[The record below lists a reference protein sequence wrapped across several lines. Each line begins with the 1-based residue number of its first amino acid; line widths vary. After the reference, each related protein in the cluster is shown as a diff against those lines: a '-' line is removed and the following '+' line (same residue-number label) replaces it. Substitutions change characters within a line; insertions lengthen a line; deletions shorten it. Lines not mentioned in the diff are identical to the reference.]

1 MGTTRDK
8 SNVLARLCRS
18 ATTDYFLFTSAD
30 MALGSSWVHTMLGA
44 AAQGG
49 GVVTSSTMAG
59 GNLFGRLQNIGWLF
73 SLSLI
78 RVLTDA
84 GVPVTTVG
92 NNMLVTRAAYASVCD
107 FAALAFSTTED
118 LQMFAQTVSRA
129 CAAGPARAGHFG
141 AADHRAAP
149 SAQALGGGSRAS
161 ALADKGTV

>member
-1 MGTTRDK
+1 MRRGAAFRCQQASVSAAARDDATAGTTRDK
-8 SNVLARLCRS
+8 SNVLAHLCRA

-30 MALGSSWVHTMLGA
+30 MALDYAWVHTMLGA
-44 AAQGG
+44 AAPGG
-49 GVVTSSTMAG
+49 GVVTSSTTAG

-92 NNMLVTRAAYASVCD
+92 NNMLVTRAAYASAGG

-118 LQMFAQTVSRA
+118 LQMVAQTV
-129 CAAGPARAGHFG
+129 
-141 AADHRAAP
+141 AP
-149 SAQALGGGSRAS
+149 G
-161 ALADKGTV
+161 

>member
-30 MALGSSWVHTMLGA
+30 MALDSAWVHTMLGA
-44 AAQGG
+44 AAPGG
-49 GVVTSSTMAG
+49 GVVTSSTTAG

-73 SLSLI
+73 SLLI

-84 GVPVTTVG
+84 GVPVTAVG
-92 NNMLVTRAAYASVCD
+92 NNMLVTRATYASIVG
-107 FAALAFSTTED
+107 FAALAFSVTED
-118 LQMFAQTVSRA
+118 LQMFAQTVPRA

-149 SAQALGGGSRAS
+149 AAQALGGGSRAS

>member
-30 MALGSSWVHTMLGA
+30 MALGSAWVHTMLGA
-44 AAQGG
+44 AAPGG

-118 LQMFAQTVSRA
+118 LQMFAQTV
-129 CAAGPARAGHFG
+129 
-141 AADHRAAP
+141 AP
-149 SAQALGGGSRAS
+149 SWIFRNLMAPHALGISVPQP
-161 ALADKGTV
+161 TVRHLLRSPGWREPGVCPGR